1 MSFCSGPS
9 RHCLTQL
16 TLATCSLLRLTPFVG
31 AGQPLLFII
40 TPGADPSEELQ
51 DLAGGSSQHREYHQ
65 LAMGQGQAEAA
76 LGLLH
81 TCAKSGA
88 HLHSMKFLLPVH
100 TDPVRCSAPWLA
112 QWSVV
117 LLASPVLSGGI
128 SLSST
133 NKKCLTEVSLA
144 LLTRHQLFCACRGM
158 AVPKKPAPDGWLAA
172 SVGEG
177 SARPGAPSRFPPVSD
192 H

>member
-1 MSFCSGPS
+1 MFRAQPALPYAADSCY
-9 RHCLTQL
+9 L
-16 TLATCSLLRLTPFVG
+16 LTPQAHPFCGCRSAPAVHHHAWGRPQRG
-31 AGQPLLFII
+31 AAR
-40 TPGADPSEELQ
+40 PGRRQ
-51 DLAGGSSQHREYHQ
+51 YREYHQ